1 MKIGIVGNGFVG
13 NALYQTFKDKVVTK
27 VFDTKTEKSLNTFDE
42 TINCDIVFV
51 CLPTPMAEDGQC
63 NLSEVNNFFDTIE
76 PKNGDALY
84 VIKSTVPIG
93 TTELISRRR
102 SDLRIVHNPE
112 FLTAVN
118 SVEDFQNAQRHIIGG
133 SQECCHQL
141 KEFYNKMFPYTP
153 VQIVKSKES
162 ETIKYFANSFLASK
176 VALFNVLYDICEHF
190 SLDYESVRDG
200 VCSDQRIGDSHSK
213 VPGPDGLRGFGGY
226 CFPKDINALIHTL
239 RHESIDPSVLSTI
252 WSYNRRVRGVD

>member
-1 MKIGIVGNGFVG
+1 
-13 NALYQTFKDKVVTK
+13 
-27 VFDTKTEKSLNTFDE
+27 
-42 TINCDIVFV
+42 
-51 CLPTPMAEDGQC
+51 
-63 NLSEVNNFFDTIE
+63 
-76 PKNGDALY
+76 

-93 TTELISRRR
+93 TTELLSRKRG
-102 SDLRIVHNPE
+102 DLRIVHNPE

-133 SQECCHQL
+133 SQESCHQL
-141 KEFYNKMFPYTP
+141 KDFYNKIFPYTP

-176 VALFNVLYDICEHF
+176 VALFNVLYDICDHF
-190 SLDYESVRDG
+190 GLDYESVRDG

-239 RHESIDPSVLSTI
+239 RHESIDPSVFSTI
-252 WSYNRRVRGVD
+252 WTYNRRVRGVD

>member
-1 MKIGIVGNGFVG
+1 MNVGIVGNGFVG
-13 NALYQTFKDKVVTK
+13 NALYQTFKDKFITK
-27 VFDTKTEKSLNTFDE
+27 VFDTKPEKCLNKFDE
-42 TINCDIVFV
+42 VIDSDIVFI
-51 CLPTPMAEDGQC
+51 CLPTPMTEDGHC
-63 NLSEVNNFFDTIE
+63 DLTKIDNFFDRLE
-76 PKNGDALY
+76 PKNGNALY

-102 SDLRIVHNPE
+102 GDLRIVHNPE

-133 SQECCHQL
+133 AQECCHQL
-141 KEFYNKMFPYTP
+141 KEFYSRIFPYTP

-176 VALFNVLYDICEHF
+176 VALFNVLFDICENF
-190 SLDYESVRDG
+190 NLDYESVRDG

-252 WSYNRRVRGVD
+252 WTYNRRIRGVD